1 MNAPG
6 REDFLTWV
14 VLICGIVLFLV
25 LAYATVILWNAA
37 NPVPVVSEQKISKEQ
52 AVETAVEHFANVYRL
67 SDTNGLEGSAR
78 VSAVPFLK
86 NRVMWIVDLHIDLP
100 NDIYD
105 HRGGQVYV
113 DAETGDIA
121 HFNPCQ

>member
-1 MNAPG
+1 MNATG
-6 REDFLTWV
+6 RENFLTWV

-78 VSAVPFLK
+78 VMAVPLIRDPHPITRTGLEHFPE
-86 NRVMWIVDLHIDLP
+86 NNLP
-100 NDIYD
+100 
-105 HRGGQVYV
+105 
-113 DAETGDIA
+113 AGDIA
-121 HFNPCQ
+121 